1 MHDARPSGYPRDR
14 RINPSGRRHVVIS
27 FASASPTG
35 VAGWALTALLTLPG
49 LAAAFSG
56 LYLVS
61 LALASFF
68 ARPRRGGEPPRAYD
82 LAVLV
87 PAHNEAALIARCL
100 ESLAGQDYPIERY
113 SVVVIADNCTDDTA
127 AIAASC
133 GARVFTRES
142 NARGKGQ
149 ALRWAMEQLLND
161 ADAPE
166 AIVVIDAD
174 SVVDPGLLSGLTAE
188 LDRGA
193 DVVQAEYLALA
204 EDDSLRA
211 TLRASSLLLF
221 HQVRFSGRKVLGL
234 PCNLVGNGMLFSRQ
248 LLIEQPWTAY
258 TSAEDLEFSVDL
270 RLAGFRPVYASSAL
284 VCGPLPTRG
293 KAAGKQQ
300 LRWEGGR
307 FHVVR
312 TRLPR
317 LVAAIVRDRRWS
329 LIDAA
334 IDLAVPPLGIL
345 ALGAVIGTTVSAA
358 TVALGWT
365 PTWILA
371 PWLIAFASVPTF
383 VLAGF
388 VSAGAPRATY
398 RSLLLAPWFVMTGL
412 VNRLRLLH
420 DLRATTW
427 ERTERPG
434 D

>member
-1 MHDARPSGYPRDR
+1 
-14 RINPSGRRHVVIS
+14 VIS
-27 FASASPTG
+27 FASASA
-35 VAGWALTALLTLPG
+35 AGAAGYALTVLLTLTG
-49 LAAAFSG
+49 LAAGACG
-56 LYLVS
+56 LYLVG

-68 ARPRRGGEPPRAYD
+68 ARPTRGGEPRLAHQ

-100 ESLAGQDYPIERY
+100 ESLAGQDYPTDRY
-113 SVVVIADNCTDDTA
+113 TVVVIADNCTDDTA
-127 AIAASC
+127 AIAVAC
-133 GARVFTRES
+133 GVRVLTRES
-142 NARGKGQ
+142 TARGKGQ
-149 ALRWAMEQLLND
+149 ALQWAMEQLLNE

-166 AIVVIDAD
+166 AMVVIDAD
-174 SVVDPGLLSGLTAE
+174 SVVDRGLLGGLTAE

-193 DVVQAEYLALA
+193 EVVQAEYLALT

-221 HQVRFSGRKVLGL
+221 HRVRFSGRKVLGL
-234 PCNLVGNGMLFSRQ
+234 PCSLVGNGMLFSRQ
-248 LLIEQPWTAY
+248 LLTAQPWTAY

-284 VCGPLPTRG
+284 VRGPLPTRG
-293 KAAGKQQ
+293 RAASKQQ

-312 TRLPR
+312 TRLPG
-317 LVAAIVRDRRWS
+317 LVAAIVRDHRWS

-345 ALGAVIGTTVSAA
+345 ALAAAAGTALSAA
-358 TVALGWT
+358 TVVLGWT
-365 PTWILA
+365 PAWVLV

-388 VSAGAPRATY
+388 VSAGAPWATY

-412 VNRLRLLH
+412 VTRLRLLH